1 MRFIFGFL
9 LLFVVAA
16 GQAQS
21 IPAGWKSVK
30 DSHGKC
36 QIAVPGDYSLTDA
49 AAGFAN
55 AKDRGIA
62 VILTSREGNTLKPL
76 SEAGMKVAGVDKVT
90 ENTAQRRFYAM
101 KPSTFQG
108 KVVTSWYEIIPYPG
122 GTCSANITIRE
133 GAPEDQFRQIAATL
147 SALK

>member
-1 MRFIFGFL
+1 MQLFFVFI
-9 LLFVVAA
+9 LFAVLNME
-16 GQAQS
+16 GQS
-21 IPAGWKSVK
+21 IPAGWKAVK

-36 QIAVPGDYSLTDA
+36 QIGVPADYSLANA

-55 AKDRGIA
+55 AKDHGIE

-90 ENTAQRRFYAM
+90 ENTAQKRFYAM
-101 KPSTFQG
+101 KPHTSQG

-133 GAPEDQFRQIAATL
+133 GAPQDQFRQIAASL
-147 SALK
+147 SPSK